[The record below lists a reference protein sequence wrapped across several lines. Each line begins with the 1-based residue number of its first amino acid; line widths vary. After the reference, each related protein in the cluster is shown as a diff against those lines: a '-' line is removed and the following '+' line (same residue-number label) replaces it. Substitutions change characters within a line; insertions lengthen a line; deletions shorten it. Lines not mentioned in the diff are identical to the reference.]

1 MIKFGITALLAV
13 FAASK
18 DGEEFNNSDYLALS
32 KEEKSDKIW
41 AKVTENAESGGWH
54 FAQTLLVGQDPVFDT
69 VGDEL
74 ECSWTGCRNKTIHS
88 VGNVA
93 KI

>member
-1 MIKFGITALLAV
+1 MFKFGITALLAV
-13 FAASK
+13 VAASK

-54 FAQTLLVGQDPVFDT
+54 FAQTLLVGQDPSLTRLGMSLSALGPAAVIRPST
-69 VGDEL
+69 P
-74 ECSWTGCRNKTIHS
+74 
-88 VGNVA
+88 
-93 KI
+93 